1 MGSFFDQL
9 FNKKPKDLPELIE
22 GHFEDDIKKALKK
35 GDDIMIQTLLIS
47 HQIGETTKTLKS
59 IYSDVHRQLGYS
71 KEQYDKLV
79 DSVCSKVV
87 SKYFP
92 NSLNSERDFDFDP
105 ADGAE

>member
-1 MGSFFDQL
+1 MRSFFDQL
-9 FNKKPKDLPELIE
+9 FNKKPKDLPESIE

-47 HQIGETTKTLKS
+47 HQIGETTKILKS
-59 IYSDVHRQLGYS
+59 VYSDVHRQLGYS
-71 KEQYDKLV
+71 KEQYEKLV

-92 NSLNSERDFDFDP
+92 NSPNSDQDFDDNP
-105 ADGAE
+105 ADWAE